1 MFQAMLCDDNEIILE
16 GLSRQIDW
24 EGLGIC
30 LSGTAADGQ
39 DAWNQMKD
47 NPPDI
52 LITDIR
58 MPYIDGL
65 ELSRLAKDLNPNIVL
80 LIISAYDDFEY
91 ARTAMHLRA
100 LDYILKP
107 IDLDAMN
114 RILTNAVSHC
124 RQFHH
129 DKRLM
134 ATQLLRNMA
143 VQEAAGPEGI
153 VLNELDL
160 EPDSWCCFLQ
170 VELDDHSLSKLSD
183 NIRYASERRFSAL
196 SQILFGDSSYLLE
209 SHQYSY
215 SVCLTSRSRMEL
227 AARRKILVDTIRRQF
242 PHEGSYCD
250 VSIASG
256 SIVQGIRLLHK
267 SVQTCHE
274 AGKLHFIKGSNADIF
289 YEEVESYIYNE
300 PEDSQGYPIPD
311 TRLITFI
318 KEQNKEGIT
327 GELEQLKTWLYQK
340 GSESYLYMTFS
351 LGSFYTHLMKEL
363 GESGINLQDIFQ
375 NPIEEFKKVAAGGTL
390 ESSIE
395 NLKQNLFKI
404 CDSIRIN
411 KSRYGKLIDQAI
423 LYIQNHYMSSS
434 FSIDEVAGAV
444 CLSTSYFSTVFKSET
459 GITFTDYLIK
469 VRMEKARGLLEN
481 TNMKMYEISSR
492 AGYENAAFSAPHSN
506 DIMENPPLSS
516 RTGSRGGR
524 QKERPAGDWQE
535 RIKEAG
541 AAWRRERI
549 KKTYASLPG
558 HSSRRKH
565 SQHFGR
571 LAMQMVRPRV
581 MICMFHRIQWS
592 LGSTFIRSYS
602 IFSGSSSFVRPSF
615 PEIRFTWVSTTILG
629 SLYMFPRITLAVLR
643 PTPARE
649 VSSSMVLGTSPPK
662 RSTRSRQQAMIFLA
676 FM

>member
-160 EPDSWCCFLQ
+160 EPDSCCCFLQ

-183 NIRYASERRFSAL
+183 DIRYASERRFSAL

-227 AARRKILVDTIRRQF
+227 AARRKILVDTIRSSPMR
-242 PHEGSYCD
+242 GATAMS
-250 VSIASG
+250 ASPRAAL
-256 SIVQGIRLLHK
+256 SRASACSTKVYRPAMKQ
-267 SVQTCHE
+267 
-274 AGKLHFIKGSNADIF
+274 A
-289 YEEVESYIYNE
+289 
-300 PEDSQGYPIPD
+300 
-311 TRLITFI
+311 
-318 KEQNKEGIT
+318 
-327 GELEQLKTWLYQK
+327 
-340 GSESYLYMTFS
+340 
-351 LGSFYTHLMKEL
+351 SF
-363 GESGINLQDIFQ
+363 
-375 NPIEEFKKVAAGGTL
+375 
-390 ESSIE
+390 
-395 NLKQNLFKI
+395 
-404 CDSIRIN
+404 
-411 KSRYGKLIDQAI
+411 
-423 LYIQNHYMSSS
+423 
-434 FSIDEVAGAV
+434 
-444 CLSTSYFSTVFKSET
+444 
-459 GITFTDYLIK
+459 
-469 VRMEKARGLLEN
+469 
-481 TNMKMYEISSR
+481 ISSR
-492 AGYENAAFSAPHSN
+492 VPMRISFTRRWSLIS
-506 DIMENPPLSS
+506 IM
-516 RTGSRGGR
+516 
-524 QKERPAGDWQE
+524 
-535 RIKEAG
+535 
-541 AAWRRERI
+541 
-549 KKTYASLPG
+549 
-558 HSSRRKH
+558 SRRTARDIPYRTPGLLLLSKNKIRRGLQE
-565 SQHFGR
+565 S
-571 LAMQMVRPRV
+571 
-581 MICMFHRIQWS
+581 WS
-592 LGSTFIRSYS
+592 N
-602 IFSGSSSFVRPSF
+602 
-615 PEIRFTWVSTTILG
+615 
-629 SLYMFPRITLAVLR
+629 
-643 PTPARE
+643 
-649 VSSSMVLGTSPPK
+649 
-662 RSTRSRQQAMIFLA
+662 
-676 FM
+676 